1 VIILRKQPR
10 EHLLVCSGGIV
21 PGTSLLVGPG
31 DLQVSSDKKTL
42 YVTVKSITNEITG
55 PGQTQG
61 GGRLMK
67 FDISNAQAPA
77 FATQIQDTIV
87 GAFSMAINDDGY
99 VLLTSAEGKDSDTHP
114 PIFTGYLSVYDA
126 YTVDE
131 ITKPDLNITSLQL
144 ETGPTCWIRYMSQTG
159 CTYTASA
166 FAGSAITAFRS
177 VEDRLE
183 MLSAVPIPA
192 PIDLFISPDQRFLYA
207 ISTGYAVDTLGLLPP
222 EVNGIDLTALVGDTT
237 PQDQQSAIY
246 TYKINPNSCELT
258 QVEITTDKLPTV
270 AQNRNGIV
278 GMVAI

>member
-1 VIILRKQPR
+1 MFL
-10 EHLLVCSGGIV
+10 SIV
-21 PGTSLLVGPG
+21 TNYTSPVGPG

-42 YVTVKSITNEITG
+42 YVTVKSITNEITE
-55 PGQTQG
+55 PRQTQG
-61 GGRLMK
+61 GGRLIK
-67 FDISNAQAPA
+67 FDISKGEAPA

-99 VLLTSAEGKDSDTHP
+99 VLLTSAEGKDSDIHP
-114 PIFTGYLSVYDA
+114 PVFTGYLSVYDA
-126 YTVDE
+126 VDE

-144 ETGPTCWIRYMSQTG
+144 GTGPTCWIRYMSQTG

-192 PIDLFISPDQRFLYA
+192 LIDPFISPDQKFLYA

-258 QVEITTDKLPTV
+258 QVEITTNKLPTV
-270 AQNRNGIV
+270 AQVVPGVSLTQSHNSI
-278 GMVAI
+278 